1 MIARMP
7 LAPKPPS
14 ASLVEMTEL
23 VMPTDGNSLG
33 TAFGGRIVQ
42 WTDLA
47 GGVCA
52 MRHAGVPVVT
62 VSIDQLTFL
71 APIRIGHV
79 ALLEARVNAV
89 FRSSMEVG
97 VEVTAENP
105 LTGERQKCC
114 DAYLSFVALGP
125 DKRPTEV
132 PPLRV
137 ETDEEKRRE
146 RDAHTRRA
154 ARLALREALCR

>member
-1 MIARMP
+1 MP
-7 LAPKPPS
+7 PAPKPPS
-14 ASLVEMTEL
+14 ASLVEMTQL
-23 VMPTDGNSLG
+23 VMPPDGNALG
-33 TAFGGRIVQ
+33 SAFGGRIVQ

-47 GGVCA
+47 AGVCA
-52 MRHAGVPVVT
+52 MRHAGVPCVT

-97 VEVTAENP
+97 VEVVAENP
-105 LTGERQKCC
+105 LTGERHKCC
-114 DAYLSFVALGP
+114 DAYLTFVALGA

-132 PPLRV
+132 PPLLT
-137 ETDEEKRRE
+137 ETADEKRRE
-146 RDAHTRRA
+146 RDARTRRET
-154 ARLALREALCR
+154 RLALREALCRA

>member
-1 MIARMP
+1 MALP
-7 LAPKPPS
+7 PKPPS

-23 VMPTDGNSLG
+23 VMPPDGNSLG
-33 TAFGGRIVQ
+33 TALGGRIVQ

-47 GGVCA
+47 AGVCA

-89 FRSSMEVG
+89 FRSSLEVG
-97 VEVTAENP
+97 VEVTDENP
-105 LTGERQKCC
+105 FTGERHKCC

-125 DKRPTEV
+125 DNRPAEV
-132 PPLRV
+132 PPLLV
-137 ETDEEKRRE
+137 VSEEEQRRE
-146 RDAHTRRA
+146 RDARLRRA
-154 ARLALREALCR
+154 SRLALREALCR

>member
-1 MIARMP
+1 MAT
-7 LAPKPPS
+7 APKPPS

-23 VMPTDGNSLG
+23 VMPSDGNSLG

-47 GGVCA
+47 AGVCA
-52 MRHAGVPVVT
+52 MRHAGVPCVT

-97 VEVTAENP
+97 VEVVSENP
-105 LTGERQKCC
+105 FTGERRKCC
-114 DAYLSFVALGP
+114 DAFLTFVALGA

-132 PPLRV
+132 PPLLA
-137 ETDEEKRRE
+137 ETADEKRRE
-146 RDAHTRRA
+146 RDARTRRE
-154 ARLALREALCR
+154 ARLALRKALCAD

>member
-1 MIARMP
+1 MP
-7 LAPKPPS
+7 VAAKSPS

-23 VMPTDGNSLG
+23 IMPSDANGLG
-33 TAFGGRIVQ
+33 SAFGGRIVQ

-71 APIRIGHV
+71 APIRIGYV
-79 ALLEARVNAV
+79 ALLRAQVNAV

-97 VEVTAENP
+97 VEVVAENP
-105 LTGERQKCC
+105 LTGERHKTC
-114 DAYLSFVALGP
+114 DAFLSFVALGA
-125 DKRPTEV
+125 DGRPTAV
-132 PPLRV
+132 PGLLI
-137 ETDEEKRRE
+137 ETEEERRRE
-146 RDAHTRRA
+146 SDAHARRD
-154 ARLALREALCR
+154 ARLALRAALCR

>member
-1 MIARMP
+1 MA
-7 LAPKPPS
+7 LAAKPPS

-23 VMPTDGNSLG
+23 VMPPDANAFG

-62 VSIDQLTFL
+62 VAIDQLTFL
-71 APIRIGHV
+71 APIRIGYV
-79 ALLEARVNAV
+79 ALLEARVNAA

-97 VEVTAENP
+97 VEVVAENP
-105 LTGERQKCC
+105 LTGERHKCC
-114 DAYLSFVALGP
+114 DAYLSFVAIGP

-132 PPLRV
+132 PPLLV
-137 ETDEEKRRE
+137 ESEEERRRE
-146 RDAHTRRA
+146 RDAHTRRD
-154 ARLALREALCR
+154 ARLALRAALCT

>member
-1 MIARMP
+1 MA

-14 ASLVEMTEL
+14 SSLVEMTEL
-23 VMPTDGNSLG
+23 VMPTDGNALG

-47 GGVCA
+47 AGVCA
-52 MRHAGVPVVT
+52 MRHAGVPCVT

-71 APIRIGHV
+71 APIRPGHV
-79 ALLEARVNAV
+79 ALLEARANAV
-89 FRSSMEVG
+89 FRSSREVG
-97 VEVTAENP
+97 VVVIAENP
-105 LTGERQKCC
+105 LTGERHKCC
-114 DAYLSFVALGP
+114 DAYLSFVALGA

-132 PPLRV
+132 PPLLV
-137 ETDEEKRRE
+137 ASEDEKRRE

-154 ARLALREALCR
+154 ARLALRE

>member
-1 MIARMP
+1 MP
-7 LAPKPPS
+7 TAPKPPS

-23 VMPTDGNSLG
+23 VMPSDANALG

-47 GGVCA
+47 AGVCA
-52 MRHAGVPVVT
+52 MRHAGIAVVT

-89 FRSSMEVG
+89 FRTSMEVG
-97 VEVTAENP
+97 VQVIAENP
-105 LTGERQKCC
+105 LTGERHKCC

-125 DKRPTEV
+125 DKRPAPI
-132 PPLRV
+132 PPLLV
-137 ETDEEKRRE
+137 ETEEERRRE
-146 RDAHTRRA
+146 RDARTRRET
-154 ARLALREALCR
+154 RLALRAALCAE

>member
-1 MIARMP
+1 MP

-23 VMPTDGNSLG
+23 VMPPDANAFG

-52 MRHAGVPVVT
+52 MRHAGLAVVT

-71 APIRIGHV
+71 APIRVGHV
-79 ALLEARVNAV
+79 ALLTARVNAV
-89 FRSSMEVG
+89 FRTSMEVG
-97 VEVTAENP
+97 VEVVAENP
-105 LTGERQKCC
+105 LTGERHKCC

-125 DKRPTEV
+125 DKKPTGI
-132 PPLRV
+132 PPLQPV
-137 ETDEEKRRE
+137 TDEERRRE
-146 RDAHTRRA
+146 RDAHVRRA
-154 ARLALREALCR
+154 HRLALREALCRE

>member
-1 MIARMP
+1 MP

-14 ASLVEMTEL
+14 ASQVQMTEL
-23 VMPTDGNSLG
+23 VMPTDGNALG

-47 GGVCA
+47 AGVCA
-52 MRHAGVPVVT
+52 MRHAGVACVT
-62 VSIDQLTFL
+62 VSFDQFTVL

-79 ALLEARVNAV
+79 AVLDARINAV

-97 VEVTAENP
+97 VEVVAENP
-105 LTGERQKCC
+105 LTGERHLCC

-125 DKRPTEV
+125 DRRPTAL
-132 PPLRV
+132 PPLLV
-137 ETDEEKRRE
+137 TTDEEKRRE
-146 RDAHTRRA
+146 RDAQTRRA
-154 ARLALREALCR
+154 ARLALREALCK